1 MLKKIIVFL
10 AMSFII
16 ICTLMGGTYLYVK
29 NNIYEENNLASE
41 DNGKGKE
48 EENIDDVKYEEVE
61 GITNVLLIGSDER
74 EGEEGARSDSMI
86 IATLDN
92 NNKNIKLTSLYR
104 DTLVNIPGYGEE
116 KLNSAYQLG
125 GVNLLIKTI
134 EDNYKIA
141 IKDYI
146 TINFN
151 GFEEVIDEVGGIEID
166 VKEHLLSELNKYIG
180 ESTGGNDC
188 PVNESGPQLLNGK
201 QALAYERAERQREV
215 LVKTAE
221 KIKETNPIKYL
232 GIGNV
237 MLKYIK
243 TDIDPIDAVNMAYTI
258 YSFDKLEIKQISI
271 PILDITKDME
281 YKDYGSVLI
290 TDLEQNA
297 KILNRFIYK
306 NTDSDEITLTY
317 DKILSLI
324 MEYEAVQRSY
334 VHGNNYNEEYNYSNE
349 NNNYVNE
356 SEEEPLYNI
365 YDGNEYY
372 YFE

>member
-1 MLKKIIVFL
+1 
-10 AMSFII
+10 
-16 ICTLMGGTYLYVK
+16 MGGTYLYVK
-29 NNIYEENNLASE
+29 NNIYDENNLASE
-41 DNGKGKE
+41 NHSKGKE
-48 EENIDDVKYEEVE
+48 ESIEDVKYEEVE

-151 GFEEVIDEVGGIEID
+151 GFEEVIDEIGGIEID

-201 QALAYERAERQREV
+201 QALAYARIRYNCGDDYERAERQREV
-215 LVKTAE
+215 LVKIAE

-258 YSFDKLEIKQISI
+258 YSFDKLEIKQISM

-306 NTDSDEITLTY
+306 NIDSDEITLTY

-334 VHGNNYNEEYNYSNE
+334 IHGNNYNEEYNYSNE